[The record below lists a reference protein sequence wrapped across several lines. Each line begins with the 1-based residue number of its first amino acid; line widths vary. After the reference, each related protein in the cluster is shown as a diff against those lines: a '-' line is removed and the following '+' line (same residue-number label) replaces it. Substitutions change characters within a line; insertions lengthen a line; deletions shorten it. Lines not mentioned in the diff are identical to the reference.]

1 MLDQPGLGEVCHAE
15 LEDGRDDGSAR
26 IASATQDIGTGTY
39 TILALLASEKLGLS
53 VKTVSTYRTRALD
66 KMKLTTNAELTQY
79 AIRHNLIQ

>member
-1 MLDQPGLGEVCHAE
+1 MSLSYSYRHLYYFWAVAKEGGLTRA
-15 LEDGRDDGSAR
+15 A
-26 IASATQDIGTGTY
+26 
-39 TILALLASEKLGLS
+39 EKLGLS